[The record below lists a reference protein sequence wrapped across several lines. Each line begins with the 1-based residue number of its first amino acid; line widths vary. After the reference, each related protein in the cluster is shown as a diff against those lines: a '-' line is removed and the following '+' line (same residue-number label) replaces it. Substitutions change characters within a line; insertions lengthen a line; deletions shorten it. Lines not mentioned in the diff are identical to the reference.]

1 LEKFFKFIDRVNA
14 LAFFTGVVLAAGLLL
29 WAVGNSLWEGKAK
42 TSVIVPNATAEKSEV
57 LSLTAWEFIPESS
70 IQVLKLQSIGG
81 ESNDY
86 ASEGRNYETR
96 NLLFVKSDGGAS
108 TWLFPDQSHL
118 ISRIERIT
126 APDGRTKAIFFGSRL
141 AAGVKNGQQFS
152 LYLTKPD
159 GTSPVEVLKDIDHVV
174 SRRISGNIIHLI
186 YQSELEIKES
196 KISMTSLNAESDL
209 VVAKLRTVK

>member
-1 LEKFFKFIDRVNA
+1 MEEFFKFIDRVNA
-14 LAFFTGVVLAAGLLL
+14 LAFFAGVVLALGLLI
-29 WAVGNSLWEGKAK
+29 WAIGNSVWESKSK
-42 TSVIVPNATAEKSEV
+42 TSVMVPNVSAEKSDV
-57 LSLTAWEFIPESS
+57 LSLTAWEFIPE
-70 IQVLKLQSIGG
+70 IGVQVLKLQSTGG

-86 ASEGRNYETR
+86 ASEGRNYKTR
-96 NLLFVKSDGGAS
+96 NLLFVKSDGSAS

-126 APDGRTKAIFFGSRL
+126 APDGRTKAIFFESRL
-141 AAGVKNGQQFS
+141 AGVKDVHQFS
-152 LYLTKPD
+152 LYITKPD
-159 GTSPVEVLKDIDHVV
+159 GPSPVEVLKDIDHVV

-196 KISMTSLNAESDL
+196 KISMTSLKAESDL